1 MVLPANQQSLD
12 RWFNTDGFEKNSR
25 NQLGSNI
32 RSFPLRIRGVREP
45 GINLW
50 DLSAFKNF
58 RVREGIKL
66 QLRGEAEG
74 ALNHPNL
81 GTPNTTPTST
91 LFGSI
96 TATSSGEGERRI
108 FVGLKVIF

>member
-1 MVLPANQQSLD
+1 
-12 RWFNTDGFEKNSR
+12 
-25 NQLGSNI
+25 
-32 RSFPLRIRGVREP
+32 VREP

-58 RVREGIKL
+58 RIREGLKL

-81 GTPNTTPTST
+81 GTPNTSPAST
-91 LFGSI
+91 LFGAI

-108 FVGLKVIF
+108 FVGLKLIF